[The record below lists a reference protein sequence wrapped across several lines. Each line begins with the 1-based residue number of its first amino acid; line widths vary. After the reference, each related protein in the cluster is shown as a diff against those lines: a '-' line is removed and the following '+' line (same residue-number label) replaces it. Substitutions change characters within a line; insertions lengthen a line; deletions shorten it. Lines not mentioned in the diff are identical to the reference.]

1 MFEYKMSK
9 AMADAFLQA
18 RKGEEKKMKPQD
30 YLIKCVN
37 TQFCLRLPV
46 TKVFVDND

>member
-9 AMADAFLQA
+9 LMANEALNN

-30 YLIKCVN
+30 YLIKYVN
-37 TQFCLRLPV
+37 EQFGLRLPV
-46 TKVFVDND
+46 VKVIID

>member
-9 AMADAFLQA
+9 EMADALLQV

-30 YLIKCVN
+30 YLVKCVN
-37 TQFCLRLPV
+37 SQFGLKLPV
-46 TKVFVDND
+46 ARVIVE